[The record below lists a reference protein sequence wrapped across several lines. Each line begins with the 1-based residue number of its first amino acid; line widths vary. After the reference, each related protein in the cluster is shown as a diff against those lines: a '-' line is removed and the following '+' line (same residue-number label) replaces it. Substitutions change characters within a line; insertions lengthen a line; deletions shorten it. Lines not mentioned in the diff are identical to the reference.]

1 MEDNKEQKLTLSNR
15 EYLELTGVTEVI
27 NFTEDAILLES
38 NLGNLTISGENL
50 HVKHLDLENSQ
61 LVVTGYVTEL
71 KYNQEGKA
79 ENFIKR
85 LFK

>member
-1 MEDNKEQKLTLSNR
+1 MVDNKEQMLTLSNR
-15 EYLELTGVTEVI
+15 EQLELTGVTEVI
-27 NFTEDAILLES
+27 NFTEGEIALES
-38 NLGNLTISGENL
+38 NLGNLTILGENL

-61 LVVTGYVTEL
+61 LIVTGYVTGL
-71 KYNQEGKA
+71 KYDQEGKA

>member
-38 NLGNLTISGENL
+38 NLGNLIISGENL